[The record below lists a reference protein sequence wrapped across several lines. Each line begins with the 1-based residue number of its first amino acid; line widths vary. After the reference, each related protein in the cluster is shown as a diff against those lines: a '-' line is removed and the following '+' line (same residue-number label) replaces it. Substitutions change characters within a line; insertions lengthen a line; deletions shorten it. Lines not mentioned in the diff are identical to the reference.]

1 MKKRVCTNCGYVG
14 EPVSQCATSFFVDAF
29 IWLTVAS
36 VTVFTGFL
44 PLLLLPLGWTIFH
57 IVKYR
62 TVKCPKCENLDM
74 VSMESTKGKEA
85 LHQFDNTHHAV

>member
-1 MKKRVCTNCGYVG
+1 MKQRVCTNCGYVG
-14 EPVSQCATSFFVDAF
+14 EPISQCAASFFVDAF

-36 VTVFTGFL
+36 VTLFTGFL

-62 TVKCPKCENLDM
+62 SVKCPKCENLDM
-74 VSMESTKGKEA
+74 VSMTSAKGKQA
-85 LHQFDNTHHAV
+85 VHHFEHGKAA